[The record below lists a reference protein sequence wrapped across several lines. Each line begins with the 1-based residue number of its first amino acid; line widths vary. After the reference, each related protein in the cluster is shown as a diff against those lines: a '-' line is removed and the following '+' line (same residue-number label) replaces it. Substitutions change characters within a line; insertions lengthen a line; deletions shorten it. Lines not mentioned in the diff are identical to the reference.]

1 MTRTDHAPRTP
12 DSQRDRPLVRDLGR
26 RRKVQGMTSLREEV
40 ESLLPNWRSWYPSL
54 FDAAVD
60 LGVIRARVCDPNS
73 LLLSNR
79 HASVRAEAA
88 QAHRERWEATDN
100 PPEE

>member
-1 MTRTDHAPRTP
+1 M
-12 DSQRDRPLVRDLGR
+12 S
-26 RRKVQGMTSLREEV
+26 SLREEV
-40 ESLLPNWRSWYPSL
+40 ENLLPNWRSWYPNL

-79 HASVRAEAA
+79 HASIRAEAA
-88 QAHRERWEATDN
+88 QAHRERWEATEN

>member
-1 MTRTDHAPRTP
+1 MTLK
-12 DSQRDRPLVRDLGR
+12 QRVDALFPEWQRF
-26 RRKVQGMTSLREEV
+26 
-40 ESLLPNWRSWYPSL
+40 YPSL

-60 LGVIRARVCDPNS
+60 LGIIRARVCDPSS

-79 HASVRAEAA
+79 HASVRAAA
-88 QAHRERWEATDN
+88 EFEHRRRWSAEEN

>member
-1 MTRTDHAPRTP
+1 MN
-12 DSQRDRPLVRDLGR
+12 
-26 RRKVQGMTSLREEV
+26 LRERV
-40 ESLLPNWRSWYPSL
+40 EQILPEWRSWYPSL

-60 LGVIRARVCDPNS
+60 LGVIRARVCDPSS

-79 HASVRAEAA
+79 HARIREAA
-88 QAHRERWEATDN
+88 ELEHRKRWSAEEN